1 MGMRAAV
8 QAKAPSSPK
17 LGARDALLQA
27 AGELMN
33 ERDAIDVSLG
43 EISARSKANSAL
55 VKYYFGNKRGLFL
68 ALIERDVV
76 RPIRQ
81 LQYLV
86 ESDISPVEKMKIHIT
101 GLINTYYRSRYLN
114 RLLFMLLRESTADQ
128 AQEISDRLIKPA
140 ADAQRRILDDGV
152 KTGDFRL
159 VDAMLF
165 YFTVI
170 GACDELFTASFA
182 LKTVFK
188 QDQIDDALRRRLV
201 EHTTRTLLAGILI
214 EPLHESTRPPIR

>member
-1 MGMRAAV
+1 MGMKAAAQV
-8 QAKAPSSPK
+8 KAVSSSK
-17 LGARDALLQA
+17 IGAREALLQA

-33 ERDAIDVSLG
+33 ERDTLDVSLG
-43 EISARSKANSAL
+43 EISARAKANSAL

-76 RPIRQ
+76 GPMAQLDHLVDSDVSPI
-81 LQYLV
+81 
-86 ESDISPVEKMKIHIT
+86 EKMQIHIT

-114 RLLFMLLRESTADQ
+114 RLLFMLLRESTPEQ
-128 AQEISDRLIKPA
+128 AQDISDRLIKPA
-140 ADAQRRILDDGV
+140 AVAQQRILDEGL
-152 KTGDFRL
+152 KKGEFRPI
-159 VDAMLF
+159 DAMLF

-188 QDQIDDALRRRLV
+188 EDQIDDALRRRLIN
-201 EHTTRTLLAGILI
+201 HTTTTLLASIRA
-214 EPLHESTRPPIR
+214 PTSSTSLRRIT

>member
-1 MGMRAAV
+1 MKSTVR
-8 QAKAPSSPK
+8 AKAVSGTK

-33 ERDAIDVSLG
+33 ERDTLDVSLG
-43 EISARSKANSAL
+43 EISARAKANSAL

-68 ALIERDVV
+68 ALIERDVI
-76 RPIRQ
+76 RPMSQ
-81 LQYLV
+81 LGYLV
-86 ESDISPVEKMKIHIT
+86 ESDISPSEKMKVHIT

-114 RLLFMLLRESTADQ
+114 RLLFMLLRESTPEQ
-128 AQEISDRLIKPA
+128 AQDISDRLIKPA
-140 ADAQRRILDDGV
+140 ADAQQRILDEGQ
-152 KTGDFRL
+152 KKGEFRS

-188 QDQIDDALRRRLV
+188 QNRIDDTLRRSLID
-201 EHTTRTLLAGILI
+201 HTTTTLLAGIR
-214 EPLHESTRPPIR
+214 T

>member
-1 MGMRAAV
+1 MKATVR
-8 QAKAPSSPK
+8 AKAAGTK
-17 LGARDALLQA
+17 LGAREALLQA

-33 ERDAIDVSLG
+33 ERDTLDVSLG
-43 EISARSKANSAL
+43 EISARAKANSAL

-68 ALIERDVV
+68 ALIERDVI
-76 RPIRQ
+76 RPMSQ
-81 LQYLV
+81 LGYLV
-86 ESDISPVEKMKIHIT
+86 ESDISPAEKMKVHIT

-114 RLLFMLLRESTADQ
+114 RLLFMLLRESTPAQ
-128 AQEISDRLIKPA
+128 AQDISDRLIKPA
-140 ADAQRRILDDGV
+140 ADAQQRILDEGQ
-152 KTGDFRL
+152 KKGEFRP

-188 QDQIDDALRRRLV
+188 QNQIDDTLRRNLID
-201 EHTTRTLLAGILI
+201 HTTTTLLAGIRTQSRDELKM
-214 EPLHESTRPPIR
+214 HRFTR

>member
-27 AGELMN
+27 GGGLMN
-33 ERDAIDVSLG
+33 ERDAIDTSLG
-43 EISARSKANSAL
+43 EISARAKANSAL

-114 RLLFMLLRESTADQ
+114 RLLFMLLRESTPEQ
-128 AQEISDRLIKPA
+128 AQDILDLLVKPVT
-140 ADAQRRILDDGV
+140 DAPQRIL
-152 KTGDFRL
+152 
-159 VDAMLF
+159 A
-165 YFTVI
+165 
-170 GACDELFTASFA
+170 
-182 LKTVFK
+182 
-188 QDQIDDALRRRLV
+188 
-201 EHTTRTLLAGILI
+201 AG
-214 EPLHESTRPPIR
+214 